1 MAGDLPRSEPVAPDP
16 PDSLRRAI
24 GRAIGVGIVVGAL
37 VMSALVWRLQYR
49 QPRTDDA
56 ALRANVIGIAP
67 HVSGPI
73 VELPVADNQPVKQ
86 GELLFIVDPRPYQA
100 RLAAAQ
106 AKLALVDKEVAARGR
121 AIAAAEASVRQ
132 REAEAGYAHEHLRRV
147 GPLLGKGFVSA
158 DRVNEARSRRD
169 ASAAALESARAEQE
183 RARDLLAQEGE
194 LNARREKALADARSA
209 ELDVA
214 YCRVT
219 APFDGYVTN
228 LNLSVGHY
236 ARQGEQVFAL
246 VDGRT
251 WYVMA
256 YFRETFL
263 ESIHT
268 GDEAEIY
275 LLSYPGRR
283 FRGVVQGV
291 GWAVTSGDAFAVGV
305 LPAVDRSLDWVR
317 LAQRFPVRIVLQ
329 PEDSAR
335 PYRMGSTAVVTIR
348 GPAASAE

>member
-1 MAGDLPRSEPVAPDP
+1 MAGEIRGQES
-16 PDSLRRAI
+16 DSLRRAV
-24 GRAIGVGIVVGAL
+24 GRAIGIAIVAGAVL
-37 VMSALVWRLQYR
+37 LAAIVWRLQYAH
-49 QPRTDDA
+49 PRTDDA
-56 ALRANVIGIAP
+56 AVRANVIGIAP
-67 HVSGPI
+67 HVSGPL
-73 VELPVADNQPVKQ
+73 VELPVVDNQAVKQ
-86 GELLFIVDPRPYQA
+86 GDLLFAIDARPYQA
-100 RLAAAQ
+100 RLEAAQ

-132 REAEAGYAHEHLRRV
+132 REAEAGFAQEHLGRV

-158 DRVNEARSRRD
+158 DRVNEARSRSV
-169 ASAAALESARAEQE
+169 ASAAALENARAEQD

-194 LNARREKALADARSA
+194 LNARRQKAVADVQSA

-228 LNLSVGHY
+228 LNIAVGHY

-246 VDGRT
+246 VDGRN

-263 ESIHT
+263 DSIHP
-268 GDEAEIY
+268 GDAADIY
-275 LLSYPGRR
+275 LLSYPGHS

-291 GWAVTSGDAFAVGV
+291 GWAIESGDARAAGI
-305 LPAVDRSLDWVR
+305 LPAVERSLDWVR
-317 LAQRFPVRIVLQ
+317 LAQRFPVRIALPQ
-329 PEDSAR
+329 PDAER
-335 PYRMGSTAVVTIR
+335 PFRMGTTAVVTIR

>member
-1 MAGDLPRSEPVAPDP
+1 VAGNLPRSSPASPDP
-16 PDSLRRAI
+16 PDSIRRAI
-24 GRAIGVGIVVGAL
+24 GRVLGVAIVVGA
-37 VMSALVWRLQYR
+37 VAASALVWHLQYAR
-49 QPRTDDA
+49 PRTDDA

-73 VELPVADNQPVKQ
+73 VELPVADNQAVKQ
-86 GELLFIVDPRPYQA
+86 GELLFAVDPRPYEA
-100 RLAAAQ
+100 RLAAAK
-106 AKLALVDKEVAARGR
+106 AELALVDKEVSARGR

-132 REAEAGYAHEHLRRV
+132 REAEAGFAHEHLQRV

-158 DRVNEARSRRD
+158 DRVNEARSRSS
-169 ASAAALESARAEQE
+169 ASAAALENARAETE

-194 LNARREKALADARSA
+194 LNARREKALADVQSA
-209 ELDVA
+209 ELDVG

-228 LNLSVGHY
+228 LNFSVGHY

-263 ESIHT
+263 ESIHV
-268 GDEAEIY
+268 GDEAEVY

-291 GWAVTSGDAFAVGV
+291 GWAVASGDAHAVGV
-305 LPAVDRSLDWVR
+305 LPAVERSLDWVR

-329 PEDSAR
+329 PEDAAL